1 MRRFDELR
9 ELRVQIGTL
18 SDISSATRTS
28 EQNRELCAMWYR
40 MGTIT
45 DDVLVLD
52 SAIEQLSHCL
62 ETLDVADPDEW
73 QAKSDQLTE
82 RRLLFD
88 RE

>member
-1 MRRFDELR
+1 
-9 ELRVQIGTL
+9 
-18 SDISSATRTS
+18 
-28 EQNRELCAMWYR
+28 MWYR

-52 SAIEQLSHCL
+52 SAIAQLSHCL